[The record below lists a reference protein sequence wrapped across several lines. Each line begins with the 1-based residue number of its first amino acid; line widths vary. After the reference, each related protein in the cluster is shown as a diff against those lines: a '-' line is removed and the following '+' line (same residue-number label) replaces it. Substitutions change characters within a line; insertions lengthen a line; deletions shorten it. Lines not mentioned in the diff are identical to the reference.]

1 MNKLELVRTVSEKT
15 QIPQKQVEQT
25 LNGIIDAIGDALA
38 SHEAVQLVG
47 FGSFVVKDVAARV
60 GRNPRTGEELS
71 IPARKAPGV
80 RAGKQLKERLG

>member
-1 MNKLELVRTVSEKT
+1 MNKTELVRTVSEKT

-38 SHEAVQLVG
+38 SNDSVQLVG

-60 GRNPRTGEELS
+60 GRNPRTGQELS
-71 IPARKAPGV
+71 IPARKAPGF